1 MRAVQITG
9 HASGRTYTAQDT
21 GETWN
26 GSPVLAFT
34 AEEMRAYIEAGDG
47 ADGNGYGLRIEGGT
61 VVDRSDEHEAE
72 PVPTLENG
80 AARLYVPA
88 GYVWEVEP

>member
-9 HASGRTYTAQDT
+9 HVSGRTYTAQDT

-47 ADGNGYGLRIEGGT
+47 ADGNGYGLRIT
-61 VVDRSDEHEAE
+61 IKRDQHALFTQRFKNQA
-72 PVPTLENG
+72 
-80 AARLYVPA
+80 
-88 GYVWEVEP
+88 

>member
-9 HASGRTYTAQDT
+9 HASGRTYTAHDT

-26 GSPVLAFT
+26 KSLVLAFT
-34 AEEMRAYIEAGDG
+34 AQEIRAFIEAGDG
-47 ADGNGYGLRIEGGT
+47 EDSNGFGLRIEGGT
-61 VVDRSDEHEAE
+61 VVDRFDEDEAE

-80 AARLYVPA
+80 AEVLYVPA
-88 GYVWEVEP
+88 GRIWEPEP